1 MKVIKRDGRIVT
13 YDRAKVREAIE
24 NANQDVREADRATNE
39 EIKEIIYY
47 IEDLN
52 KTRMLAED
60 IQDIVEEKLM
70 ELNKF
75 QLAKAYIIYRYQRAL
90 AVEQSKNNSPIIE
103 LVRDNSDELAGNIAN
118 KNMMLA

>member
-13 YDRAKVREAIE
+13 YDRSKIRIAIE
-24 NANQDVREADRATNE
+24 NANKDVREADRATNE

-75 QLAKAYIIYRYQRAL
+75 QLAKAYIIYRYQMTL
-90 AVEQSKNNSPIIE
+90 STEQDKNNSSIIE
-103 LVRDNSDELAGNIAN
+103 LVGNVSN

>member
-13 YDRAKVREAIE
+13 YDRSKIRIAIE
-24 NANQDVREADRATNE
+24 NANKDVREADRATNE

-75 QLAKAYIIYRYQRAL
+75 QLAKAYIIYRYQIAL
-90 AVEQSKNNSPIIE
+90 STEQDKNNPSIIE
-103 LVRDNSDELAGNIAN
+103 LVGNISN

>member
-13 YDRAKVREAIE
+13 YDRSKIRIAIE
-24 NANQDVREADRATNE
+24 NANKDVRKEDRATNE

-75 QLAKAYIIYRYQRAL
+75 QLAKAYIIYRYQMTL
-90 AVEQSKNNSPIIE
+90 STEQDKNNSSIIE
-103 LVRDNSDELAGNIAN
+103 LVGNVSN